1 MNVTDFSV
9 DRPVSIT
16 MLVGIVMVVGAIAL
30 ARLGID
36 MMPEIDFPT
45 LSVMVRYPGA
55 PSEEIETIVAKN
67 YEGVLAGVSGVEK
80 IRSVSQEDVCFLLL
94 DFEWGTDLDA
104 AAADIREAVA
114 MIAPYMPPDVEDPMV
129 IKFNLSAMPQAF
141 YTITGMDDTIG
152 LRELMTD
159 VVQPRIERL
168 EGVAQAPFFGGGEEE
183 VQVNLDRA
191 ALQNSGLSLDQVA
204 MSLGCQNLN
213 LPAGRQ
219 ITDRTE
225 VLLRTIGQF
234 STIDEIGQVVVG
246 ASQKSGAPI
255 LLNSVA
261 EVRRGLKDKRNF
273 VRSGGQE
280 SVMMMIAKEAGA
292 NPYRVMKAYQKKLT
306 ELEPILP
313 AGIEFHNLFDI
324 GRIIEKMAAAVVANG
339 VVGAVLAVLIMF
351 LFLRNIRP
359 TLTIAVV
366 IPLSLLATFIPIYA
380 IGESL
385 NMMTMGGLV
394 LGIGM
399 LVDNAVVVIEN
410 IFRHIEEGK
419 PRKEAAKIGAR
430 EVGMA
435 ITASTFTTMVV
446 FLPILFSQGMAGQLA
461 SGLAITV
468 AAALLSSLFVAIT
481 IVPMLSSVFFSSK
494 VQGAVLHDGKRFAR
508 FRGWY
513 ARRLTWCL
521 GHRWKTVAG
530 LGTIVVVSA
539 GMSYFVGA
547 EFMPSSNDPVLMGKI
562 SFPVGT
568 PLEETSA
575 ASKRVEEVIAQFS
588 DVVTVGASLGVDE
601 NDAGAGMSETNPA
614 GVHEAMIFARL
625 KDRNQRAIKENDTL
639 KAMVRENLPVIE
651 GMEFKFQD
659 MGGGMGGSVH
669 PIDIKL
675 SGDSFEELETWS
687 ERIATA
693 IAGVEGLVGV
703 DSSMREAKPEAHVV
717 IDRAKASSYGL
728 TVGQVANTVKT
739 ATLGTVATRFRSGG
753 EELDVRVRYAESARN
768 SQDALRQIQIP
779 LPMGGSVP
787 LAQLAHIEAG
797 TGPVQVVR
805 EDQARTVSI
814 YADVEGT
821 DLRTAM
827 TAVGKVIEP
836 IEAQLPQGYNI
847 DFGGQYEDMMSA
859 FGQLLAA
866 LVLAILMVYMV
877 MAAQFESFSHPF
889 AIMFTMPLAFVGVI
903 WIFLLTGTTLSV
915 PTFLGVIMLAGIVVN
930 NGIVLVDYVN
940 QLRRQGMGI
949 IEAAIAGSA
958 TRLRPVLITSL
969 TTAGAMV
976 PMAIS
981 TKEGGETMAP
991 LALTIIG
998 GLGAATVF
1006 TLIVV
1011 PVVYTL
1017 VDAASARIGRFWLR
1031 VLHGEGGLVASAPR

>member
-1 MNVTDFSV
+1 VNVTDFSV
-9 DRPVSIT
+9 NRPVSIT

-45 LSVMVRYPGA
+45 LSVMVRYDGA
-55 PSEEIETIVAKN
+55 PSEEIESIVAKN
-67 YEGVLAGVSGVEK
+67 YEGALAAVSGVEK
-80 IRSVSQEDVCFLLL
+80 VKSVSQEDVCFLLL

-114 MIAPYMPPDVEDPMV
+114 MIAPFMPPDVEDPMV

-141 YTITGMDDTIG
+141 YTVSGMENTIA
-152 LRELMTD
+152 LRELMID

-168 EGVAQAPFFGGGEEE
+168 EGVAQAPFMGGGEEE
-183 VQVNLDRA
+183 IQINLDRA
-191 ALQNSGLSLDQVA
+191 ALHESGVNLDQVA
-204 MSLGCQNLN
+204 MALAYQNLN

-219 ITDRTE
+219 IRDRKE
-225 VLLRTIGQF
+225 VLLRTVGQF
-234 STIDEIGQVVVG
+234 ESLDEIRGVAVG
-246 ASQKSGAPI
+246 ASQKTGNSI
-255 LLNSVA
+255 LLGSIA
-261 EVRRGLKDKRNF
+261 EVKRELKDKRSF
-273 VRSGGQE
+273 VRSNGQE

-292 NPYRVMKAYQKKLT
+292 NPYRVMKAYRGKLEEIT
-306 ELEPILP
+306 PMLP

-324 GRIIEKMAAAVVANG
+324 GRIIEKMAGTVVSNG
-339 VVGAVLAVLIMF
+339 VIGAILAVIIMF

-380 IGESL
+380 IGETL

-419 PRKEAAKIGAR
+419 DRKEAARIGAR

-494 VQGAVLHDGKRFAR
+494 VQGTVLHDGKRFAA
-508 FRGWY
+508 FRTWY

-521 GHRWKTVAG
+521 HHRWKTLAG
-530 LGTIVVVSA
+530 LASIVVFSG

-547 EFMPSSNDPVLMGKI
+547 EFMPSSNDPVLMGKV

-568 PLEETSA
+568 ALEETSA
-575 ASKRVEEVIAQFS
+575 ASTRIEEVFAQFS
-588 DVVTVGASLGVDE
+588 DIVTVGASLGVDE

-625 KDRNQRAIKENDTL
+625 KDRDQRQIKENDTL
-639 KAMVRENLPVIE
+639 KALIRENMPEIE

-675 SGDSFEELETWS
+675 SGDDFDELETWS
-687 ERIATA
+687 NRIATA
-693 IAGVEGLVGV
+693 ITEVEGLVGV
-703 DSSMREAKPEAHVV
+703 DTSMREAKPEAHII
-717 IDRAKASSYGL
+717 IDRAKAGSYGL

-739 ATLGTVATRFRSGG
+739 ATLGTVATRYRSEG
-753 EELDVRVRYAESARN
+753 EEFDVRVRYHNSFRN
-768 SQDALRQIQIP
+768 SQDALRQIQVP
-779 LPMGGSVP
+779 LPMGGAVP
-787 LAQLAHIEAG
+787 LAQLAHIEDG
-797 TGPVQVVR
+797 FGPVQIVR

-814 YADVEGT
+814 YADVEDT

-827 TAVGKVIEP
+827 VAVGDVLEP

-866 LVLAILMVYMV
+866 LVLAIMMVYMV

-940 QLRRQGMGI
+940 QLRRQGMDI
-949 IEAAIAGSA
+949 VSAAIEGSA

-1011 PVVYTL
+1011 PVVYTI
-1017 VDAASARIGRFWLR
+1017 VDAASARIGRFWMRL
-1031 VLHGEGGLVASAPR
+1031 LHREEGGMTVA

>member
-1 MNVTDFSV
+1 MNITDFSV

-16 MLVGIVMVVGAIAL
+16 MLVGIVMVVGFIAL

-45 LSVMVRYPGA
+45 LSVMVRYDGA

-67 YEGVLAGVSGVEK
+67 YEGALAGVSGVK
-80 IRSVSQEDVCFLLL
+80 KVKSVSQEDVCFLML

-114 MIAPYMPPDVEDPMV
+114 MISPYMPPDVEEPIV

-141 YTITGMDDTIG
+141 YTVSGMEDTIA

-183 VQVNLDRA
+183 IQVNLDRA
-191 ALQNSGLSLDQVA
+191 ALYDSGVGLDQVA
-204 MSLGCQNLN
+204 MALGYQNLN

-219 ITDRTE
+219 VRDRQE

-234 STIDEIGQVVVG
+234 EDLDEIRGVVVG
-246 ASQKSGAPI
+246 ASQKTGNPI
-255 LLNSVA
+255 LLGSVA
-261 EVRRGLKDKRNF
+261 EVKRGLKDKRNF
-273 VRSGGQE
+273 VRSDGQE

-292 NPYRVMKAYQKKLT
+292 NPYQVMQEYRGKLE
-306 ELEPILP
+306 ELGPMLP

-324 GRIIEKMAAAVVANG
+324 GRIIEKMAGAVVSNG
-339 VVGAVLAVLIMF
+339 VIGAFLAVVIMF

-380 IGESL
+380 IGETL

-419 PRKEAAKIGAR
+419 DRKEAARVGAR

-461 SGLAITV
+461 FGLAITV

-481 IVPMLSSVFFSSK
+481 IVPMLSSVFFSSGT
-494 VQGAVLHDGKRFAR
+494 QGAVLHDGKSFTRFKA
-508 FRGWY
+508 WY
-513 ARRLTWCL
+513 ARRLSWCL
-521 GHRWKTVAG
+521 RHRWKTLAALG
-530 LGTIVVVSA
+530 LLVVISGA
-539 GMSYFVGA
+539 SSWFVGT

-568 PLEETSA
+568 PLQETSA
-575 ASKRVEEVIAQFS
+575 ASKRVEELIGQFP
-588 DVVTVGASLGVDE
+588 DVLTVGASLGVDE
-601 NDAGAGMSETNPA
+601 NDPGAGMSETNPA
-614 GVHEAMIFARL
+614 GVHEAMVFARL
-625 KDRNQRAIKENDTL
+625 KDRDDRVIKENDTL
-639 KAMVRENLPVIE
+639 KALIREQLPEVE
-651 GMEFKFQD
+651 GMEFKFMD

-675 SGDSFEELETWS
+675 SGDDFDELKTWS
-687 ERIATA
+687 QRIADA
-693 IAGVEGLVGV
+693 ITEIEGLTGV
-703 DSSMREAKPEAHVV
+703 DTSISEAKPEAHIV
-717 IDRAKASSYGL
+717 IDRAKAGSYGL
-728 TVGQVANTVKT
+728 TVGQVANTIKT
-739 ATLGTVATRFRSGG
+739 ATLGSVATRFRSGG
-753 EELDVRVRYAESARN
+753 EELDVRVRYADSFRG
-768 SQDALRQIQIP
+768 SQDALRQILVP
-779 LPMGGSVP
+779 LPMGGAVP
-787 LAQLAHIEAG
+787 LAQLATIDDG
-797 TGPVQVVR
+797 FGPVQIVR

-821 DLRTAM
+821 DLGTAM
-827 TAVGKVIEP
+827 GAVGQALEP

-866 LVLAILMVYMV
+866 LVLAIMMVYMV

-889 AIMFTMPLAFVGVI
+889 SIMFTMPLAFVGVI
-903 WIFLLTGTTLSV
+903 WAFLLTGTTLSV

-930 NGIVLVDYVN
+930 NGIVLIDYVN
-940 QLRRQGMGI
+940 QLRRQGYDIM
-949 IEAAIAGSA
+949 EAALEGST

-998 GLGAATVF
+998 GLVAATVF
-1006 TLIVV
+1006 TLVVV

-1017 VDAASARIGRFWLR
+1017 VDAASARMARFWMRL
-1031 VLHGEGGLVASAPR
+1031 LHREESRMAEI

>member
-1 MNVTDFSV
+1 VNITDFSV
-9 DRPVSIT
+9 NRPVSIT

-45 LSVMVRYPGA
+45 LSVMVRYDGA

-67 YEGVLAGVSGVEK
+67 YEGALASVSGVEK
-80 IRSVSQEDVCFLLL
+80 VRSVSQEDVCFLML

-104 AAADIREAVA
+104 AAADIREALA
-114 MIAPYMPPDVEDPMV
+114 MIAPYMPPDVEDPVV

-141 YTITGMDDTIG
+141 YTVTGMEDTIA

-168 EGVAQAPFFGGGEEE
+168 EGVAQTPFFGGGEEE
-183 VQVNLDRA
+183 IQINLDRA
-191 ALQNSGLSLDQVA
+191 ALHESGVGLEQVA
-204 MSLGCQNLN
+204 GALAYQNLN

-219 ITDRTE
+219 IRDRKE

-234 STIDEIGQVVVG
+234 DSLDEIRGVVVG
-246 ASQKSGAPI
+246 ASQKTGTPI
-255 LLNSVA
+255 LLGSIA
-261 EVRRGLKDKRNF
+261 EVKRALKDTRST
-273 VRSGGQE
+273 VRSNGQP
-280 SVMMMIAKEAGA
+280 SVMMMISKEAGA
-292 NPYRVMKAYQKKLT
+292 NPYRVMKEYQGKLA
-306 ELEPILP
+306 ELVPMLP

-324 GRIIEKMAAAVVANG
+324 GRIIEKMAGAVVSNG
-339 VVGAVLAVLIMF
+339 VIGAFLAVVIMF

-380 IGESL
+380 IGETL

-419 PRKEAAKIGAR
+419 DRKEAAKIGAR

-461 SGLAITV
+461 FGLAITV

-521 GHRWKTVAG
+521 RHRWKTLSGLAG
-530 LGTIVVVSA
+530 IVVISG
-539 GMSYFVGA
+539 GMSWFVGA
-547 EFMPSSNDPVLMGKI
+547 EFMPSSNDPVLMGKL

-568 PLEETSA
+568 ALEETSA
-575 ASKRVEEVIAQFS
+575 ASARIEEVFAQFP
-588 DVVTVGASLGVDE
+588 DVLTVGASLGVDE

-625 KDRNQRAIKENDTL
+625 KDRDQRQIKENDTI
-639 KAMVRENLPVIE
+639 KALIRESLPEIE

-675 SGDSFEELETWS
+675 SGDDFDELRTWS
-687 ERIATA
+687 ERIASA
-693 IAGVEGLVGV
+693 ISEVEGLVGV
-703 DSSMREAKPEAHVV
+703 DTSMREAKPEAHII
-717 IDRAKASSYGL
+717 IDRAKAGTYGL
-728 TVGQVANTVKT
+728 TVGQVATTVKT
-739 ATLGTVATRFRSGG
+739 ATLGTVATRFRSEG
-753 EELDVRVRYAESARN
+753 EEFDVRVRYHDSFRN
-768 SQDALRQIQIP
+768 SQDALRQIQVP
-779 LPMGGSVP
+779 LPMGGAVP
-787 LAQLAHIEAG
+787 LAQLAHIEDG
-797 TGPVQVVR
+797 FGPVQIVR

-814 YADVEGT
+814 YADVEDT
-821 DLRTAM
+821 DLRAAM
-827 TAVGKVIEP
+827 GAVSEVLGP

-866 LVLAILMVYMV
+866 LVLAIMMVYMV

-889 AIMFTMPLAFVGVI
+889 SIMFTMPLAFVGVI

-940 QLRRQGMGI
+940 QLRRQGMDI
-949 IEAAIAGSA
+949 ISAAIEGSA

-976 PMAIS
+976 PMAVS

-998 GLGAATVF
+998 GLAAATVF

-1017 VDAASARIGRFWLR
+1017 VDTASTRLGRFWMRL
-1031 VLHGEGGLVASAPR
+1031 LHGEEVRTVQA

>member
-9 DRPVSIT
+9 NRPVAIT

-30 ARLGID
+30 TRLGID
-36 MMPEIDFPT
+36 MLPEIDYPT

-55 PSEEIETIVAKN
+55 PSEEIESIVAKN
-67 YEGVLAGVSGVEK
+67 YEGALAGISGVK
-80 IRSVSQEDVCFLLL
+80 KVKSVSQEDVCFLML

-114 MIAPYMPPDVEDPMV
+114 MIAPYMPPDVEDPLV
-129 IKFNLSAMPQAF
+129 IKFNLSAMPQAI
-141 YTITGMDDTIG
+141 YMVNGMDDTIA
-152 LRELMTD
+152 LRELMSD
-159 VVQPRIERL
+159 VVQPRLERI

-183 VQVNLDRA
+183 IQVNIDPS
-191 ALQNSGLSLDQVA
+191 ALMDSGVSIEQVA
-204 MSLGCQNLN
+204 MALGYQNLN

-219 ITDRTE
+219 VKDRKE
-225 VLLRTIGQF
+225 ILLRTLGQF
-234 STIDEIGQVVVG
+234 GSLDEIRHVVVG
-246 ASQKSGAPI
+246 ASSKTGTPI
-255 LLNSVA
+255 LLGTVA
-261 EVRRGLKDKRNF
+261 EVTRAVKDKRSF
-273 VRSGGQE
+273 VRANGGE
-280 SVMMMIAKEAGA
+280 AVMMMISKEAGA
-292 NPYRVMKAYQKKLT
+292 NPYRVMKAYQEKLD
-306 ELEPILP
+306 ELVPSLP
-313 AGIEFHNLFDI
+313 AGVDFFNLFDI
-324 GRIIEKMAAAVVANG
+324 GRIIEKMAGTVVSNG
-339 VVGAVLAVLIMF
+339 VIGAVLAVIIMF

-419 PRKEAAKIGAR
+419 DRKEAARVGAR

-461 SGLAITV
+461 SGLAVTV
-468 AAALLSSLFVAIT
+468 AAALLASLFVAIT

-494 VQGAVLHDGKRFAR
+494 VQGAVLHDGKRFSS
-508 FRGWY
+508 FREWY

-521 GHRWKTVAG
+521 AHRWKTLFA
-530 LGTIVVVSA
+530 LGVIVVFSG

-568 PLEETSA
+568 ALEETAA
-575 ASKRVEEVIAQFS
+575 ASQRIEEVIGQFP
-588 DVVTVGASLGVDE
+588 DVKTVGASLGVDE
-601 NDAGAGMSETNPA
+601 NDAGAGMSETNPS
-614 GVHEAMIFARL
+614 GVHEAIVFARL
-625 KDRNQRAIKENDTL
+625 KDRDDRDVKDNDAL
-639 KAMVRENLPVIE
+639 KAMIRDRLPEIE
-651 GMEFKFQD
+651 GMEFKFMD
-659 MGGGMGGSVH
+659 MGGGMGGSAH
-669 PIDIKL
+669 AIDIKL
-675 SGDSFEELETWS
+675 SGDEFEELELWS
-687 ERIATA
+687 ERIAEA
-693 IAGVEGLVGV
+693 IVGIEGLVGV
-703 DSSMREAKPEAHVV
+703 DTSMREAKPEAHII
-717 IDRAKASSYGL
+717 IDREKAGGYGL
-728 TVGQVANTVKT
+728 TVGQVANTIKT
-739 ATLGTVATRFRSGG
+739 ATLGTVATRYRSEGD
-753 EELDVRVRYAESARN
+753 ELDVRVRYQSSARS
-768 SQDALRQIQIP
+768 SQGALRQILVP
-779 LPMGGSVP
+779 LPMGGSIP
-787 LAQLAHIEAG
+787 LAQIATIEDG
-797 TGPVQVVR
+797 FGPVQIVR
-805 EDQARTVSI
+805 ADQSRTVSI
-814 YADVEGT
+814 FADIEGT
-821 DLRTAM
+821 DLRAAMGAVTTAL
-827 TAVGKVIEP
+827 EP
-836 IEAQLPQGYNI
+836 IEAQLPQGYNL
-847 DFGGQYEDMMSA
+847 DFGGQYEDMISA
-859 FGQLLAA
+859 FGPLLAA
-866 LVLAILMVYMV
+866 LLLAILMVYMV

-889 AIMFTMPLAFVGVI
+889 SIMFTMPLAFVGVI
-903 WIFLLTGTTLSV
+903 WAFLLTGTTLSV

-940 QLRRQGMGI
+940 QLRRGGMEI
-949 IEAAIAGSA
+949 IQACIVGSA
-958 TRLRPVLITSL
+958 TRLRPVMITSL

-1006 TLIVV
+1006 TLVVV

-1017 VDAASARIGRFWLR
+1017 VDAASARIARFWMRL
-1031 VLHGEGGLVASAPR
+1031 LHGEDGVMVSAK

>member
-1 MNVTDFSV
+1 MNLTDFSV

-55 PSEEIETIVAKN
+55 PSEEVESIVAKT
-67 YEGVLAGVSGVEK
+67 YEGALAGVSGVQK
-80 IRSVSQEDVCFLLL
+80 VKSVSQEDVCYLML

-114 MIAPYMPPDVEDPMV
+114 MIAPYMPPDVEDPLV
-129 IKFNLSAMPQAF
+129 LKFNLSAMPQAIF
-141 YTITGMDDTIG
+141 TVTGMDEPVA
-152 LRELMTD
+152 LRELIED
-159 VVQPRIERL
+159 VVQPRLERL
-168 EGVAQAPFFGGGEEE
+168 EGVAQAALFFGGAEEE
-183 VQVNLDRA
+183 IQVNLDRA
-191 ALQNSGLSLDQVA
+191 ALLDSGVGLDQVA
-204 MSLGCQNLN
+204 MALGYQNLN

-219 ITDRTE
+219 VQGRKE
-225 VLLRTIGQF
+225 VLLRTLGQF
-234 STIDEIGQVVVG
+234 NDLEEMRRVAVG
-246 ASQKSGAPI
+246 ASPSSGTPI
-255 LLNSVA
+255 LLGTVA
-261 EVRRGLKDKRNF
+261 EVKRTLRDARNL
-273 VRSGGQE
+273 VRANGEQAA
-280 SVMMMIAKEAGA
+280 MLMIAKEAGA
-292 NPYRVMKAYQKKLT
+292 NPFKVMKLYQGKLD
-306 ELEPILP
+306 ELAPLLP
-313 AGIEFHNLFDI
+313 ASVQFQNLFDI
-324 GRIIEKMAAAVVANG
+324 GRIIEKMAGAVVSNG
-339 VVGAVLAVLIMF
+339 VIGALLAVFIMY

-359 TLTIAVV
+359 TLTIAVA

-380 IGESL
+380 TGDTL

-419 PRKEAAKIGAR
+419 DRRTAAKLGSR

-446 FLPILFSQGMAGQLA
+446 FLPILFSNGMAGQLA

-468 AAALLSSLFVAIT
+468 AAALLSSLFVALT

-494 VQGAVLHDGKRFAR
+494 VQGSVLHDGRLFAR

-521 GHRWKTVAG
+521 AHRGFTLGGVGG
-530 LGTIVVVSA
+530 LVLLSA
-539 GMSYFVGA
+539 VMAYFVGA
-547 EFMPSSNDPVLMGKI
+547 EFMPSSNDPVLMAKL

-568 PLEETSA
+568 SLEETAA
-575 ASKRVEEVIAQFS
+575 ASKRVEEVIGQFP
-588 DVVTVGASLGVDE
+588 DVQTVGASIGVDE
-601 NDAGAGMSETNPA
+601 NDAGAGMSDTNPA

-625 KDRNQRAIKENDTL
+625 EDREDRQIKENDTL
-639 KAMVRENLPVIE
+639 KAMIRERMPNIE
-651 GMEFKFQD
+651 GMEFNFMD
-659 MGGGMGGSVH
+659 MNAGMGGSAH
-669 PIDIKL
+669 AIDIKL
-675 SGDSFEELETWS
+675 SGDEFEELRVWS
-687 ERIATA
+687 ERIAAA
-693 IAGVEGLVGV
+693 IVGIEGLQGV
-703 DSSMREAKPEAHVV
+703 DTSMREAKPEAHII
-717 IDRAKASSYGL
+717 IDREKAAGYGL
-728 TVGQVANTVKT
+728 TVGQVASTIKT
-739 ATLGTVATRFRSGG
+739 ATLGTVATRFRGKG
-753 EELDVRVRYAESARN
+753 EELDVRVRYAESFR
-768 SQDALRQIQIP
+768 SDPDDLRQILIS
-779 LPMGGSVP
+779 LPRGGTIP
-787 LAQLAHIEAG
+787 LAQIATVEDGL
-797 TGPVQVVR
+797 GPVQIVR
-805 EDQARTVSI
+805 ADQARTVSI
-814 YADVEGT
+814 YADIEGT
-821 DLRTAM
+821 DLRSAM
-827 TAVGKVIEP
+827 GAVSAALAP
-836 IEAQLPQGYNI
+836 IEQQLPQGYTI

-889 AIMFTMPLAFVGVI
+889 SIMFTMPLAFIGVV
-903 WIFLLTGTTLSV
+903 WAFFLTGTTLSV

-930 NGIVLVDYVN
+930 NGIVLVDYIN
-940 QLRRQGMGI
+940 QLRAQGVEIVQACIQG
-949 IEAAIAGSA
+949 AA

-969 TTAGAMV
+969 TTIGAMV

-1017 VDAASARIGRFWLR
+1017 VDSMARRGARLAMAL
-1031 VLHGEGGLVASAPR
+1031 LHGEREVGV

>member
-1 MNVTDFSV
+1 MNITDFSV

-16 MLVGIVMVVGAIAL
+16 MLVGIVMVVGFIAL

-45 LSVMVRYPGA
+45 LSVMVRYDGA

-67 YEGVLAGVSGVEK
+67 YEGALAGVSGVK
-80 IRSVSQEDVCFLLL
+80 KVKSVSQEDVCFLML

-129 IKFNLSAMPQAF
+129 IKFNLSAMPQAIF
-141 YTITGMDDTIG
+141 MVTGMDDTIA

-159 VVQPRIERL
+159 VVQPRLERI
-168 EGVAQAPFFGGGEEE
+168 EGVAQAPFFGGGVEEI
-183 VQVNLDRA
+183 QVNLDRA
-191 ALQNSGLSLDQVA
+191 ALQDSGVGLDQVA
-204 MSLGCQNLN
+204 MALGYQNLN

-219 ITDRTE
+219 VKDRKE
-225 VLLRTIGQF
+225 ILLRTIGQF
-234 STIDEIGQVVVG
+234 DDIDEMRRLVVG
-246 ASQKSGAPI
+246 ASPTSGAPI
-255 LLNSVA
+255 LLGSVA
-261 EVRRGLKDKRNF
+261 QIERAVKDKRNF
-273 VRSGGQE
+273 VRANGSE
-280 SVMMMIAKEAGA
+280 AVMMMISKEAGA
-292 NPYRVMKAYQKKLT
+292 NPFRVMKAYQAKLD
-306 ELEPILP
+306 ELIPALP
-313 AGIEFHNLFDI
+313 AGVGFFNLFDI
-324 GRIIEKMAAAVVANG
+324 GRVIEKMAGAVVSNG
-339 VVGAVLAVLIMF
+339 VVGAVLAVIIMF

-380 IGESL
+380 IGETL

-419 PRKEAAKIGAR
+419 DRKEAARVGAR

-461 SGLAITV
+461 FGLAITV

-481 IVPMLSSVFFSSK
+481 IVPMLSSVFFSSGT
-494 VQGAVLHDGKRFAR
+494 QGAVLHDGKSFTRFKA
-508 FRGWY
+508 WY
-513 ARRLTWCL
+513 ARRLSWCL
-521 GHRWKTVAG
+521 RHRWKTLAALG
-530 LGTIVVVSA
+530 LLVVISGA
-539 GMSYFVGA
+539 SSWFVGT

-568 PLEETSA
+568 PLQETSA
-575 ASKRVEEVIAQFS
+575 ASKRVEELIGQFP
-588 DVVTVGASLGVDE
+588 DVLTVGASLGVDE
-601 NDAGAGMSETNPA
+601 NDPGAGMSETNPA
-614 GVHEAMIFARL
+614 GVHEAMVFARL
-625 KDRNQRAIKENDTL
+625 KDRDDRVIKENDTL
-639 KAMVRENLPVIE
+639 KALIREQLPEVE
-651 GMEFKFQD
+651 GMEFKFMD

-675 SGDSFEELETWS
+675 SGDDFDELKTWS
-687 ERIATA
+687 QRIADA
-693 IAGVEGLVGV
+693 ITEIEGLTGV
-703 DSSMREAKPEAHVV
+703 DTSISEAKPEAHIV
-717 IDRAKASSYGL
+717 IDRAKAGSYGL
-728 TVGQVANTVKT
+728 TVGQVANTIKT
-739 ATLGTVATRFRSGG
+739 ATLGSVATRFRSGG
-753 EELDVRVRYAESARN
+753 EELDVRVRYADSFRG
-768 SQDALRQIQIP
+768 SQDALRQILVP
-779 LPMGGSVP
+779 LPMGGAVP
-787 LAQLAHIEAG
+787 LAQLATIDDG
-797 TGPVQVVR
+797 FGPVQIVR

-821 DLRTAM
+821 DLGTAM
-827 TAVGKVIEP
+827 GAVGQALEP

-866 LVLAILMVYMV
+866 LVLAIMMVYMV

-889 AIMFTMPLAFVGVI
+889 SIMFTMPLAFVGVI
-903 WIFLLTGTTLSV
+903 WAFLLTGTTLSV

-930 NGIVLVDYVN
+930 NGIVLIDYVN
-940 QLRRQGMGI
+940 QLRRQGYDIM
-949 IEAAIAGSA
+949 EAALEGST

-998 GLGAATVF
+998 GLVAATVF
-1006 TLIVV
+1006 TLVVV

-1017 VDAASARIGRFWLR
+1017 VDAASARMARFWMRL
-1031 VLHGEGGLVASAPR
+1031 LHREESRMAEI

>member
-1 MNVTDFSV
+1 VNITDFSV
-9 DRPVSIT
+9 NRPVSIT

-45 LSVMVRYPGA
+45 LSVMVRYDGA

-67 YEGVLAGVSGVEK
+67 YEGALASVSGVEK
-80 IRSVSQEDVCFLLL
+80 VRSVSQEDVCFLLL

-104 AAADIREAVA
+104 AAADIREALA
-114 MIAPYMPPDVEDPMV
+114 MIAPYMPPDVEDPVV

-141 YTITGMDDTIG
+141 YTVTGMEDTIA

-168 EGVAQAPFFGGGEEE
+168 EGVAQTPFFGGGEEE
-183 VQVNLDRA
+183 IQVNLDRA
-191 ALQNSGLSLDQVA
+191 ALHESGVSLDQVA
-204 MSLGCQNLN
+204 GALAYQNLN

-219 ITDRTE
+219 IRDRKE

-234 STIDEIGQVVVG
+234 DSLEEIRSVVVG
-246 ASQKSGAPI
+246 ASQKTGTPI
-255 LLNSVA
+255 LLGSIA
-261 EVRRGLKDKRNF
+261 EVKRELKDSRSA
-273 VRSGGQE
+273 VRSNGQP
-280 SVMMMIAKEAGA
+280 SVMMMISKEAGA
-292 NPYRVMKAYQKKLT
+292 NPYRVMKEYQGKLD
-306 ELEPILP
+306 ELVPLLP

-324 GRIIEKMAAAVVANG
+324 GRIIEKMAGAVVSNG
-339 VVGAVLAVLIMF
+339 VIGAFLAVIIMF

-380 IGESL
+380 IGETL

-419 PRKEAAKIGAR
+419 DRKEAARVGAR

-461 SGLAITV
+461 FGLAITV

-494 VQGAVLHDGKRFAR
+494 VQGAVLHDGKRFAA
-508 FRGWY
+508 FRRWY

-521 GHRWKTVAG
+521 GNRWKTIGG
-530 LGTIVVVSA
+530 LASIVVVSG

-547 EFMPSSNDPVLMGKI
+547 EFMPSNNDPVLMGKL

-568 PLEETSA
+568 ALEETSA
-575 ASKRVEEVIAQFS
+575 ASTRIEEVFAQFP
-588 DVVTVGASLGVDE
+588 DVLTVGASLGVDE

-625 KDRNQRAIKENDTL
+625 KDRDERQIKENDTI
-639 KAMVRENLPVIE
+639 KAMIREGLPEIE

-675 SGDSFEELETWS
+675 SGDDFDELRTWS
-687 ERIATA
+687 ERIAAA
-693 IAGVEGLVGV
+693 ISEVEGLVGV
-703 DSSMREAKPEAHVV
+703 DTSMREAKPEAHII
-717 IDRAKASSYGL
+717 IDRAKAGTYGL
-728 TVGQVANTVKT
+728 TVGQVATTVKT
-739 ATLGTVATRFRSGG
+739 ATLGTVATRFRSEG
-753 EELDVRVRYAESARN
+753 EEFDVRLRYHDSFRD
-768 SQDALRQIQIP
+768 SQDALRQIQVP
-779 LPMGGSVP
+779 LPMGGAVP
-787 LAQLAHIEAG
+787 LAQLAHIEDG
-797 TGPVQVVR
+797 FGPVQIVR

-814 YADVEGT
+814 YADVEDT
-821 DLRTAM
+821 DLRAAM
-827 TAVGKVIEP
+827 GAVSDVLGP

-847 DFGGQYEDMMSA
+847 DFGGQFEDMMSA

-866 LVLAILMVYMV
+866 LVLAIMMVYMV

-889 AIMFTMPLAFVGVI
+889 SIMFTMPLAFVGVI
-903 WIFLLTGTTLSV
+903 WIFLITGTTLSV

-940 QLRRQGMGI
+940 QLRRQGLGI
-949 IEAAIAGSA
+949 IEAAIEGSA

-998 GLGAATVF
+998 GLAAATVF

-1017 VDAASARIGRFWLR
+1017 VDAGSARIARFWLR
-1031 VLHGEGGLVASAPR
+1031 LLHRDESAVAGA

>member
-9 DRPVSIT
+9 NRPVSIT
-16 MLVGIVMVVGAIAL
+16 MLVGIVMVVGFIAL

-36 MMPEIDFPT
+36 MLPEIDYPT

-67 YEGVLAGVSGVEK
+67 YEGALAGVSGVK
-80 IRSVSQEDVCFLLL
+80 KVKSVSQEDVCFLLL

-104 AAADIREAVA
+104 AAADIRESVA
-114 MIAPYMPPDVEDPMV
+114 MIEPYMPPDVEAPIV

-141 YTITGMDDTIG
+141 YTVSGMEDTIA

-183 VQVNLDRA
+183 IQVNLDRA
-191 ALQNSGLSLDQVA
+191 ALYDSGVGLDQVA
-204 MSLGCQNLN
+204 MALGYQNLN

-219 ITDRTE
+219 VRDRQE

-234 STIDEIGQVVVG
+234 EDLDEIRGVVVG
-246 ASQKSGAPI
+246 ASQKTGNPI
-255 LLNSVA
+255 LLGSVA
-261 EVRRGLKDKRNF
+261 EVKRGLKDKRNF
-273 VRSGGQE
+273 VRSDGQE

-292 NPYRVMKAYQKKLT
+292 NPYQVMQEYRGKLE
-306 ELEPILP
+306 ELGPMLP

-324 GRIIEKMAAAVVANG
+324 GRIIEKMAAAVVSNG
-339 VVGAVLAVLIMF
+339 VIGALLAVLIMF
-351 LFLRNIRP
+351 LFLRNVRP

-380 IGESL
+380 IGETL

-419 PRKEAAKIGAR
+419 DRKDAARIGAR

-461 SGLAITV
+461 SGLAVTV

-481 IVPMLSSVFFSSK
+481 IVPMLSSVFFSTRT
-494 VQGAVLHDGKRFAR
+494 QGAVLHDGARFAR
-508 FRGWY
+508 FKSWY
-513 ARRLTWCL
+513 ARRLSWCL
-521 GHRWKTVAG
+521 GNRWKTLGG
-530 LGTIVVVSA
+530 LAAIVVLSGVSTIW
-539 GMSYFVGA
+539 VGA
-547 EFMPSSNDPVLMGKI
+547 EFMPSNNDPVLMGKI

-568 PLEETSA
+568 PLEETAA
-575 ASKRVEEVIAQFS
+575 ASKRVEEVIGQFP
-588 DVVTVGASLGVDE
+588 DVLTVGASLGVDE
-601 NDAGAGMSETNPA
+601 NDAGAGMSETNPS
-614 GVHEAMIFARL
+614 GVHEAMVFARL
-625 KDRNQRAIKENDTL
+625 KDRDERQVKENDTL
-639 KAMVRENLPVIE
+639 KALIRDKLPVVE
-651 GMEFKFQD
+651 SMEFKFMD
-659 MGGGMGGSVH
+659 MGGGMGGSAH
-669 PIDIKL
+669 PVDIKL
-675 SGDSFEELETWS
+675 SGDDFDELKLWS
-687 ERIATA
+687 DRIAEA
-693 IAGVEGLVGV
+693 IASIEGLEGV
-703 DSSMREAKPEAHVV
+703 DTSLREAKPEAHII
-717 IDRAKASSYGL
+717 IDRAKAGAYGL
-728 TVGQVANTVKT
+728 TVGQVASTIKT
-739 ATLGTVATRFRSGG
+739 ATLGTVATRYRSGG
-753 EELDVRVRYAESARN
+753 EELDVRVRYASGFRD
-768 SQDALRQIQIP
+768 SQDALRQILVP
-779 LPMGGSVP
+779 LPMGGAVP
-787 LAQLAHIEAG
+787 LAQLASMVEG
-797 TGPVQVVR
+797 QGPVQIVR
-805 EDQARTVSI
+805 QDQARTVSI

-827 TAVGKVIEP
+827 GAVSAALEP

-847 DFGGQYEDMMSA
+847 DFGGQFEDMMSA
-859 FGQLLAA
+859 FAQLLAA

-889 AIMFTMPLAFVGVI
+889 SIMFTMPLAFVGVI
-903 WIFLLTGTTLSV
+903 FAFLVTGTTLSV

-940 QLRRQGMGI
+940 QLRRQGYGI
-949 IEAAIAGSA
+949 IEAAIEGSA

-969 TTAGAMV
+969 TTIGAMV

-998 GLGAATVF
+998 GLAAATVF

-1017 VDAASARIGRFWLR
+1017 VDAASQRSARFWMRL
-1031 VLHGEGGLVASAPR
+1031 LHGEGEDLSATG

>member
-1 MNVTDFSV
+1 VNVTDFSV

-45 LSVMVRYPGA
+45 LSVMVRYDGA
-55 PSEEIETIVAKN
+55 PSEEIESIVAKN
-67 YEGVLAGVSGVEK
+67 YEGALAAVSGVEK
-80 IRSVSQEDVCFLLL
+80 VKSVSQEDVCFLLL

-114 MIAPYMPPDVEDPMV
+114 MIAPYMPPDVEDPLV

-141 YTITGMDDTIG
+141 YTISGMENTIA

-168 EGVAQAPFFGGGEEE
+168 EGVAQAPFLGGGEEE
-183 VQVNLDRA
+183 IQVNLDRA
-191 ALQNSGLSLDQVA
+191 ALHESGVSLDQVA
-204 MSLGCQNLN
+204 MALAYQNLN

-219 ITDRTE
+219 IRDRKE
-225 VLLRTIGQF
+225 VLLRTVGQF
-234 STIDEIGQVVVG
+234 ENLDEIRGVVVG
-246 ASQKSGAPI
+246 ASQKSG
-255 LLNSVA
+255 NSIQLGSIA
-261 EVRRGLKDKRNF
+261 EVKRELKDKRSF
-273 VRSGGQE
+273 VRSNGQE

-292 NPYRVMKAYQKKLT
+292 NPYRVMKAYQGKLE
-306 ELEPILP
+306 ELGPMLP

-324 GRIIEKMAAAVVANG
+324 GRIIEKMAGAVVTNG
-339 VVGAVLAVLIMF
+339 VVGAFLAVIIMF

-380 IGESL
+380 IGETL

-410 IFRHIEEGK
+410 IFRHIEEGED
-419 PRKEAAKIGAR
+419 RKTAAKLGAR

-461 SGLAITV
+461 FGLAITV
-468 AAALLSSLFVAIT
+468 AAALLASLFVAIT

-494 VQGAVLHDGKRFAR
+494 VQGTVLHDGKRFAR

-521 GHRWKTVAG
+521 NHRWKTIAG
-530 LGTIVVVSA
+530 LAAIVVFSG
-539 GMSYFVGA
+539 GMSTFVGA
-547 EFMPSSNDPVLMGKI
+547 EFMPSSNDPVLMGKV

-568 PLEETSA
+568 ALDETSA
-575 ASKRVEEVIAQFS
+575 ASTRIEEVFAQFP

-625 KDRNQRAIKENDTL
+625 KDRDERQIKENDTL
-639 KAMVRENLPVIE
+639 KAMIRENMPDIE
-651 GMEFKFQD
+651 GMQFKFQD

-669 PIDIKL
+669 PIDIQL
-675 SGDSFEELETWS
+675 SGDDFDELETWS
-687 ERIATA
+687 DRIATA
-693 IAGVEGLVGV
+693 ITDVEGLVGV
-703 DSSMREAKPEAHVV
+703 DTSMREAKPEAHII
-717 IDRAKASSYGL
+717 IDRAKAGSYGL

-739 ATLGTVATRFRSGG
+739 ATLGTVATRFRSEG
-753 EELDVRVRYAESARN
+753 EEFDVRVRYHDSFRN
-768 SQDALRQIQIP
+768 SQDALRQIQVP
-779 LPMGGSVP
+779 LPMGGAVP
-787 LAQLAHIEAG
+787 LAQLAHIEDG
-797 TGPVQVVR
+797 FGPVQIVR
-805 EDQARTVSI
+805 EDQARTVNI
-814 YADVEGT
+814 YADVEDT

-827 TAVGKVIEP
+827 GAVAEVLGP

-847 DFGGQYEDMMSA
+847 EFGGQYEDMMSA

-866 LVLAILMVYMV
+866 LVLAVMMVYMV

-903 WIFLLTGTTLSV
+903 WMFLLTGTTLSV

-940 QLRRQGMGI
+940 QLRRKGMDI
-949 IEAAIAGSA
+949 ISAAIEGSA

-976 PMAIS
+976 PMAVS

-1017 VDAASARIGRFWLR
+1017 VDAGSARMARFWMRL
-1031 VLHGEGGLVASAPR
+1031 LHREESTMAKV

>member
-1 MNVTDFSV
+1 MNITDFSV
-9 DRPVSIT
+9 NRPVSIT

-45 LSVMVRYPGA
+45 LSVMVRYDGA

-67 YEGVLAGVSGVEK
+67 YEGALASVSGVK
-80 IRSVSQEDVCFLLL
+80 KVRSVSQEDVCFLLL

-104 AAADIREAVA
+104 AAADIREALA
-114 MIAPYMPPDVEDPMV
+114 MIAPYMPPDVEDPVV

-141 YTITGMDDTIG
+141 YTVTGMEDTIA

-168 EGVAQAPFFGGGEEE
+168 EGVAQTPFFGGGEEE
-183 VQVNLDRA
+183 IQVNLDRA
-191 ALQNSGLSLDQVA
+191 ALHESGVSLDQVA
-204 MSLGCQNLN
+204 GALAYQNLN

-219 ITDRTE
+219 IRDRKE

-234 STIDEIGQVVVG
+234 ETLDEIRSVVVG
-246 ASQKSGAPI
+246 ASQKTGTPI
-255 LLNSVA
+255 MLGSIA
-261 EVRRGLKDKRNF
+261 EVKRELKDTRSA
-273 VRSGGQE
+273 VRSNGQP
-280 SVMMMIAKEAGA
+280 SVMMMISKEAGA
-292 NPYRVMKAYQKKLT
+292 NPYRVMKEYQGKLD
-306 ELEPILP
+306 ELVPLLP
-313 AGIEFHNLFDI
+313 GGIEFHNLFDI
-324 GRIIEKMAAAVVANG
+324 GRIIEKMAGTVVSNG
-339 VVGAVLAVLIMF
+339 LIGAFLAVIIMF

-380 IGESL
+380 IGETL

-419 PRKEAAKIGAR
+419 DRKEAARLGAR

-461 SGLAITV
+461 FGLAITV

-494 VQGAVLHDGKRFAR
+494 VQGTVLHDGKRFAA
-508 FRGWY
+508 FRTWY

-521 GHRWKTVAG
+521 RHRWKTLAG
-530 LGTIVVVSA
+530 LATIVVVSG

-547 EFMPSSNDPVLMGKI
+547 EFMPSSNDPVLMGKL

-568 PLEETSA
+568 SLDETSA
-575 ASKRVEEVIAQFS
+575 ASTRIEEVFAQFP

-625 KDRNQRAIKENDTL
+625 KDRDDRQIKENDTI
-639 KAMVRENLPVIE
+639 KALIRESLPEIE
-651 GMEFKFQD
+651 GMDFKFQD
-659 MGGGMGGSVH
+659 MGGGMGGSMH

-675 SGDSFEELETWS
+675 SGDDFEELRTWS
-687 ERIATA
+687 ERIAAA
-693 IAGVEGLVGV
+693 IGEIDGLVGV
-703 DSSMREAKPEAHVV
+703 DTSMREAKPEAHII
-717 IDRAKASSYGL
+717 IDRAKAGTYGL
-728 TVGQVANTVKT
+728 TVGQVASTVKT
-739 ATLGTVATRFRSGG
+739 ATLGTVATRFRTEG
-753 EELDVRVRYAESARN
+753 EEFDVRLRYHDSFRN
-768 SQDALRQIQIP
+768 SQDALRQIQVP
-779 LPMGGSVP
+779 LPMGGAVP
-787 LAQLAHIEAG
+787 LAQLAHIEDG
-797 TGPVQVVR
+797 FGPVQIVR

-814 YADVEGT
+814 YADVEDV

-827 TAVGKVIEP
+827 GSVSEILGP

-866 LVLAILMVYMV
+866 LVLAIMMVYMV

-889 AIMFTMPLAFVGVI
+889 SIMFTMPLAFVGVI

-940 QLRRQGMGI
+940 QLRRQGMDI
-949 IEAAIAGSA
+949 ISAAIEGSA

-1006 TLIVV
+1006 TLVVV
-1011 PVVYTL
+1011 PVVYTI
-1017 VDAASARIGRFWLR
+1017 VDAASARMARFWMRL
-1031 VLHGEGGLVASAPR
+1031 LHREESTVAGV

>member
-9 DRPVSIT
+9 NRPVAIT

-36 MMPEIDFPT
+36 MLPEIDYPT
-45 LSVMVRYPGA
+45 LSVMVRYDGA
-55 PSEEIETIVAKN
+55 PSEEIESIVAKN
-67 YEGVLAGVSGVEK
+67 YEGALAGVSGVK
-80 IRSVSQEDVCFLLL
+80 KVKSVSQEDVCFLML

-129 IKFNLSAMPQAF
+129 IKFNLSAMPQAIF
-141 YTITGMDDTIG
+141 MVTGMDDTIA

-159 VVQPRIERL
+159 VVQPRLERI
-168 EGVAQAPFFGGGEEE
+168 EGVAQAPFFGGGVEEI
-183 VQVNLDRA
+183 QVNLDRA
-191 ALQNSGLSLDQVA
+191 ALQDSGVGLDQVA
-204 MSLGCQNLN
+204 MALGYQNLN

-219 ITDRTE
+219 VKDRKE
-225 VLLRTIGQF
+225 ILLRTIGQF
-234 STIDEIGQVVVG
+234 DDIDEMRRLVVG
-246 ASQKSGAPI
+246 ASPTSGAPI
-255 LLNSVA
+255 LLGSVA
-261 EVRRGLKDKRNF
+261 QIERAVKDKRNF
-273 VRSGGQE
+273 VRANGSE
-280 SVMMMIAKEAGA
+280 AVMMMISKEAGA
-292 NPYRVMKAYQKKLT
+292 NPFRVMKAYQAKLD
-306 ELEPILP
+306 ELIPALP
-313 AGIEFHNLFDI
+313 AGVGFFNLFDI
-324 GRIIEKMAAAVVANG
+324 GRVIEKMAGAVVSNG
-339 VVGAVLAVLIMF
+339 VVGAVLAVIIMF

-380 IGESL
+380 IGETL

-419 PRKEAAKIGAR
+419 DRKEAARIGAR

-461 SGLAITV
+461 SGLAVTV

-494 VQGAVLHDGKRFAR
+494 VQGSVLRDGRGFTAFK
-508 FRGWY
+508 GWY
-513 ARRLTWCL
+513 ARRLGWCL
-521 GHRWKTVAG
+521 KHRWKTLGG
-530 LGTIVVVSA
+530 LGVIVVVSM
-539 GMSYFVGA
+539 GMSWFVGA
-547 EFMPSSNDPVLMGKI
+547 EFMPSNNDPVLMGKI

-568 PLEETSA
+568 ALEETGS
-575 ASKRVEEVIAQFS
+575 ASKRVEEVIGQFP
-588 DVVTVGASLGVDE
+588 DVKTVGASLGVDE

-614 GVHEAMIFARL
+614 GVHEAIVFARL
-625 KDRNQRAIKENDTL
+625 KDREERQIKENDVL
-639 KAMVRENLPVIE
+639 KSMIREKLPEIE
-651 GMEFKFQD
+651 GMEFKFMD
-659 MGGGMGGSVH
+659 MGGGMGGSAH
-669 PIDIKL
+669 AIDIKL
-675 SGDSFEELETWS
+675 SGDDFEELRTWS
-687 ERIATA
+687 ERIAAA
-693 IAGVEGLVGV
+693 ISDIEGLTGV
-703 DSSMREAKPEAHVV
+703 DTSMREAKPEAHIV
-717 IDRAKASSYGL
+717 IDREKAGGYGL
-728 TVGQVANTVKT
+728 TVGQVANTIKT
-739 ATLGTVATRFRSGG
+739 ATLGTVATRFRSEG
-753 EELDVRVRYAESARN
+753 EELDVRVRYLDRFRD
-768 SQDALRQIQIP
+768 SQDALRQILVP
-779 LPMGGSVP
+779 LPRGGSIP
-787 LAQLAHIEAG
+787 LAQIATIEDG
-797 TGPVQVVR
+797 YGPVQIVR
-805 EDQARTVSI
+805 ADQARTVSV

-827 TAVGKVIEP
+827 SAVSKAIEP

-866 LVLAILMVYMV
+866 LVLAIMMVYMV

-889 AIMFTMPLAFVGVI
+889 SIMFTMPLAFVGVI
-903 WIFLLTGTTLSV
+903 WAFLLTGTTLSV

-940 QLRRQGMGI
+940 QLRRQGMDI
-949 IEAAIAGSA
+949 ISAALEGSA

-969 TTAGAMV
+969 TTMGAMV

-1006 TLIVV
+1006 TLVVV

-1017 VDAASARIGRFWLR
+1017 VDAASARIARFWLR
-1031 VLHGEGGLVASAPR
+1031 LLHGEEGVAA

>member
-45 LSVMVRYPGA
+45 LSVMVRYDGA

-67 YEGVLAGVSGVEK
+67 YEGVLAGVSGVKK

-114 MIAPYMPPDVEDPMV
+114 MIAPYMPPDVEEPMV

-141 YTITGMDDTIG
+141 YTVTGMEDTIA

-168 EGVAQAPFFGGGEEE
+168 DGVAQAPFFGGGQEEI
-183 VQVNLDRA
+183 QINLDRA
-191 ALQNSGLSLDQVA
+191 ALQDSGVNIDQVTMA
-204 MSLGCQNLN
+204 LAYQNLN

-219 ITDRTE
+219 IRDRQE
-225 VLLRTIGQF
+225 LLLRTVGQF
-234 STIDEIGQVVVG
+234 DSLDDIRQVAVG
-246 ASQKSGAPI
+246 ASQTTGTPI
-255 LLNSVA
+255 LLGTVA
-261 EVRRGLKDKRNF
+261 EVKRGLKDKRNF
-273 VRSGGQE
+273 VRSDGNE

-292 NPYRVMKAYQKKLT
+292 NPYRVMKQYQGKL
-306 ELEPILP
+306 EEMGALLP

-324 GRIIEKMAAAVVANG
+324 GRIIEKMAGAVVSNG
-339 VVGAVLAVLIMF
+339 LIGAILAVLIMF
-351 LFLRNIRP
+351 LFLRNVRP

-380 IGESL
+380 IGETL

-419 PRKEAAKIGAR
+419 DRKTAAKIGAR

-461 SGLAITV
+461 FGLAITV

-481 IVPMLSSVFFSSK
+481 IVPMLASVFFSSR
-494 VQGAVLHDGKRFAR
+494 VQGAVLHDGARFAR
-508 FRGWY
+508 FRAWY

-521 GHRWKTVAG
+521 GNRWKTLAA
-530 LGTIVVVSA
+530 LATIVVVTS
-539 GMSYFVGA
+539 GMGYFVGA

-568 PLEETSA
+568 PLSETSA
-575 ASKRVEEVIAQFS
+575 ASKRVEETIGQFP
-588 DVVTVGASLGVDE
+588 DVLTVGASLGVDE

-614 GVHEAMIFARL
+614 GVHEAVVFARL
-625 KDRNQRAIKENDTL
+625 KDRDQRQIKENDIL
-639 KAMVRENLPVIE
+639 KAMIREHMPDIE
-651 GMEFKFQD
+651 GMEFMFMD

-675 SGDSFEELETWS
+675 SGDSFDQLETWS

-693 IAGVEGLVGV
+693 ITDLEGLEGV
-703 DSSMREAKPEAHVV
+703 DTTISEAKPEAHIV
-717 IDRAKASSYGL
+717 IDRAKAATYGL
-728 TVGQVANTVKT
+728 TVGQVANTIKT
-739 ATLGTVATRFRSGG
+739 ATLGTIATRYRSQG
-753 EELDVRVRYAESARN
+753 EELDVRLRYAEGFRD
-768 SQDALRQIQIP
+768 SQDALRQIQVP
-779 LPMGGSVP
+779 LPMGGAVP
-787 LAQLAHIEAG
+787 LAQLAHIEDG
-797 TGPVQVVR
+797 FGPVQIVR
-805 EDQARTVSI
+805 QDQARTVSI

-821 DLRTAM
+821 DLRSAM
-827 TAVGKVIEP
+827 GTVSEVLEP

-859 FGQLLAA
+859 FVQLLAA
-866 LVLAILMVYMV
+866 LVLAIMMVYMV

-889 AIMFTMPLAFVGVI
+889 SIMFTMPLAFVGVI

-940 QLRRQGMGI
+940 QLRRQGMDVI
-949 IEAAIAGSA
+949 AAAIEGSA

-998 GLGAATVF
+998 GLAAATVF

-1017 VDAASARIGRFWLR
+1017 VDAGSARVARFWLR
-1031 VLHGEGGLVASAPR
+1031 LLHKEEAGLSRI

>member
-1 MNVTDFSV
+1 VNVTDFSV
-9 DRPVSIT
+9 NRPVAIT

-36 MMPEIDFPT
+36 MLPEIDYPT
-45 LSVMVRYPGA
+45 LSVMVRYDGA
-55 PSEEIETIVAKN
+55 PSEEIESIVAKN
-67 YEGVLAGVSGVEK
+67 YEGALAGVSGVK
-80 IRSVSQEDVCFLLL
+80 KVKSVSQEDVCFLML

-129 IKFNLSAMPQAF
+129 IKFNLSAMPQAIF
-141 YTITGMDDTIG
+141 MVTGMDDTIA

-159 VVQPRIERL
+159 VVQPRLERI
-168 EGVAQAPFFGGGEEE
+168 EGVAQAPFFGGGVEEI
-183 VQVNLDRA
+183 QVNLDRA
-191 ALQNSGLSLDQVA
+191 ALQDSGVGLDQVA
-204 MSLGCQNLN
+204 MALGYQNLN

-219 ITDRTE
+219 VKDRKE
-225 VLLRTIGQF
+225 ILLRTIGQF
-234 STIDEIGQVVVG
+234 DDIDEMRRLVVG
-246 ASQKSGAPI
+246 ASPTSGAPI
-255 LLNSVA
+255 LLGSVA
-261 EVRRGLKDKRNF
+261 QIERAVKDKRNF
-273 VRSGGQE
+273 VRANGSE
-280 SVMMMIAKEAGA
+280 AVMMMISKEAGA
-292 NPYRVMKAYQKKLT
+292 NPFRVMKAYQAKLD
-306 ELEPILP
+306 ELIPALP
-313 AGIEFHNLFDI
+313 AGVGFFNLFDI
-324 GRIIEKMAAAVVANG
+324 GRVIEKMAGAVVSNG
-339 VVGAVLAVLIMF
+339 VVGAVLAVIIMF

-380 IGESL
+380 IGETL

-419 PRKEAAKIGAR
+419 DRKEAARIGAR

-461 SGLAITV
+461 SGLAVTV

-494 VQGAVLHDGKRFAR
+494 VQGSVLRDGRGFTAFK
-508 FRGWY
+508 GWY
-513 ARRLTWCL
+513 ARRLGWCL
-521 GHRWKTVAG
+521 KHRWKTLGG
-530 LGTIVVVSA
+530 LGVIVVVSM
-539 GMSYFVGA
+539 GMSWFVGA
-547 EFMPSSNDPVLMGKI
+547 EFMPSNNDPVLMGKI

-568 PLEETSA
+568 ALEETGS
-575 ASKRVEEVIAQFS
+575 ASKRVEEVIGQFP
-588 DVVTVGASLGVDE
+588 DVKTVGASLGVDE

-614 GVHEAMIFARL
+614 GVHEAIVFARL
-625 KDRNQRAIKENDTL
+625 KDREERQIKENDVL
-639 KAMVRENLPVIE
+639 KSMIREKLPEIE
-651 GMEFKFQD
+651 GMEFKFMD
-659 MGGGMGGSVH
+659 MGGGMGGSAH
-669 PIDIKL
+669 AIDIKL
-675 SGDSFEELETWS
+675 SGDDFEELRTWS
-687 ERIATA
+687 ERIAAA
-693 IAGVEGLVGV
+693 ISDIEGLTGV
-703 DSSMREAKPEAHVV
+703 DTSMREAKPEAHIV
-717 IDRAKASSYGL
+717 IDREKAGGYGL
-728 TVGQVANTVKT
+728 TVGQVANTIKT
-739 ATLGTVATRFRSGG
+739 ATLGTVATRFRSEG
-753 EELDVRVRYAESARN
+753 EELDVRVRYLDRFRD
-768 SQDALRQIQIP
+768 SQDALRQILVP
-779 LPMGGSVP
+779 LPRGGSIP
-787 LAQLAHIEAG
+787 LAQIATIEDG
-797 TGPVQVVR
+797 YGPVQIVR
-805 EDQARTVSI
+805 ADQARTVSV

-827 TAVGKVIEP
+827 SAVSKAIEP

-866 LVLAILMVYMV
+866 LVLAIMMVYMV

-889 AIMFTMPLAFVGVI
+889 SIMFTMPLAFVGVI
-903 WIFLLTGTTLSV
+903 WAFLLTGTTLSV

-940 QLRRQGMGI
+940 QLRRQGMDI
-949 IEAAIAGSA
+949 ISAALEGSA

-969 TTAGAMV
+969 TTMGAMV

-1006 TLIVV
+1006 TLVVV

-1017 VDAASARIGRFWLR
+1017 VDAASARIARFWLR
-1031 VLHGEGGLVASAPR
+1031 LLHGEEGVAA

>member
-1 MNVTDFSV
+1 VNITDFSV

-16 MLVGIVMVVGAIAL
+16 MLVGIVMVVGFIAL

-45 LSVMVRYPGA
+45 LSVMVRYDGA

-67 YEGVLAGVSGVEK
+67 YEGALAGVSGVK
-80 IRSVSQEDVCFLLL
+80 KVKSVSQEDVCFLML

-114 MIAPYMPPDVEDPMV
+114 MISPYMPPDVEEPIV

-141 YTITGMDDTIG
+141 YTVSGMEDTIA

-168 EGVAQAPFFGGGEEE
+168 EGVAQAPFFGGGQEEI
-183 VQVNLDRA
+183 QVNLDRA
-191 ALQNSGLSLDQVA
+191 ALHDSGVGLDQVA
-204 MSLGCQNLN
+204 MALGYQNLN

-219 ITDRTE
+219 VKDRQE

-234 STIDEIGQVVVG
+234 EDLDEIRAVVVG
-246 ASQKSGAPI
+246 ASQKTGNPI
-255 LLNSVA
+255 LLGTVA
-261 EVRRGLKDKRNF
+261 EVKRGLKDKRNF
-273 VRSGGQE
+273 VRSDGQE

-292 NPYRVMKAYQKKLT
+292 NPYRVMQEYRGKLD
-306 ELEPILP
+306 ELGPMLP

-324 GRIIEKMAAAVVANG
+324 GRIIEKMAGTVVSNG
-339 VVGAVLAVLIMF
+339 VVGAVLAVIIMF
-351 LFLRNIRP
+351 LFLRNVRP

-380 IGESL
+380 IGETL

-419 PRKEAAKIGAR
+419 DRKEAARVGAR

-461 SGLAITV
+461 FGLAITV

-481 IVPMLSSVFFSSK
+481 IVPMLSSVFFSSRT
-494 VQGAVLHDGKRFAR
+494 QGAVLHDGKRFGR
-508 FRGWY
+508 FRAWY
-513 ARRLTWCL
+513 ARRLSWCL
-521 GHRWKTVAG
+521 RHRWKTLFA
-530 LGTIVVVSA
+530 LGVLVLVS
-539 GMSYFVGA
+539 GGSSYFVGA

-568 PLEETSA
+568 PLEETAA
-575 ASKRVEEVIAQFS
+575 ASKRVEELIGQFP
-588 DVVTVGASLGVDE
+588 DVLTVGASLGVDE

-614 GVHEAMIFARL
+614 GVHEAMVFARL
-625 KDRNQRAIKENDTL
+625 KDRDQRVIKENDTL
-639 KAMVRENLPVIE
+639 KALIREQLPEVE
-651 GMEFKFQD
+651 GMEFKFMD

-675 SGDSFEELETWS
+675 SGDDFEELKTWS
-687 ERIATA
+687 DRIAMA
-693 IAGVEGLVGV
+693 IAEIDGLTSV
-703 DSSMREAKPEAHVV
+703 DTSMREAKPEAHII
-717 IDRAKASSYGL
+717 IDRAKAGSYGL

-739 ATLGTVATRFRSGG
+739 ATLGSVATRFRSGG
-753 EELDVRVRYAESARN
+753 EELDVRVRYADSFRD
-768 SQDALRQIQIP
+768 SQDALRQILVP
-779 LPMGGSVP
+779 LPMGGAVP
-787 LAQLAHIEAG
+787 LAQLATIDDG
-797 TGPVQVVR
+797 FGPVQIVR

-827 TAVGKVIEP
+827 AAVGEALEP

-889 AIMFTMPLAFVGVI
+889 SIMFTMPLAFVGVI
-903 WIFLLTGTTLSV
+903 WAFLLTGTTLSV

-930 NGIVLVDYVN
+930 NGIVLIDYVN
-940 QLRRQGMGI
+940 QLRRQGYEIM
-949 IEAAIAGSA
+949 EAALEGSA

-998 GLGAATVF
+998 GLAAATVF
-1006 TLIVV
+1006 TLVVV

-1017 VDAASARIGRFWLR
+1017 VDAASARLARFWMRL
-1031 VLHGEGGLVASAPR
+1031 LHGEESRLAGA

>member
-1 MNVTDFSV
+1 VNITDFSV

-16 MLVGIVMVVGAIAL
+16 MLVGIVMVVGFIAL

-45 LSVMVRYPGA
+45 LSVMVRYDGA

-67 YEGVLAGVSGVEK
+67 YEGALAGVSGVK
-80 IRSVSQEDVCFLLL
+80 KVKSVSQEDVCFLML

-114 MIAPYMPPDVEDPMV
+114 MISPYMPPDVEEPIV

-141 YTITGMDDTIG
+141 YTVSGMEDTIA

-183 VQVNLDRA
+183 IQVNLDRA
-191 ALQNSGLSLDQVA
+191 ALYDSGVGLDQVA
-204 MSLGCQNLN
+204 MALGYQNLN

-219 ITDRTE
+219 VRDRQE

-234 STIDEIGQVVVG
+234 EDLDEIRGVVVG
-246 ASQKSGAPI
+246 ASQKTGNPI
-255 LLNSVA
+255 LLGSVA
-261 EVRRGLKDKRNF
+261 EVKRGLKDKRNF
-273 VRSGGQE
+273 VRSDGQE

-292 NPYRVMKAYQKKLT
+292 NPYQVMQEYRGKLE
-306 ELEPILP
+306 ELGPMLP

-324 GRIIEKMAAAVVANG
+324 GRIIEKMAGTVVSNG
-339 VVGAVLAVLIMF
+339 VVGAILAVIIMF

-380 IGESL
+380 IGETL

-419 PRKEAAKIGAR
+419 DRKEAARVGAR

-461 SGLAITV
+461 FGLAITV

-481 IVPMLSSVFFSSK
+481 IVPMLSSVFFSSGT
-494 VQGAVLHDGKRFAR
+494 QGAVLHDGKSFTRFKA
-508 FRGWY
+508 WY
-513 ARRLTWCL
+513 ARRLSWCL
-521 GHRWKTVAG
+521 RHRWKTLAALG
-530 LGTIVVVSA
+530 LLVVISGA
-539 GMSYFVGA
+539 SSWFVGT

-568 PLEETSA
+568 PLQETSA
-575 ASKRVEEVIAQFS
+575 ASKRVEELIGQFP
-588 DVVTVGASLGVDE
+588 DVLTVGASLGVDE
-601 NDAGAGMSETNPA
+601 NDPGAGMSETNPA
-614 GVHEAMIFARL
+614 GVHEAMVFARL
-625 KDRNQRAIKENDTL
+625 KDRDDRVIKENDTL
-639 KAMVRENLPVIE
+639 KALIREQLPEVE
-651 GMEFKFQD
+651 GMEFKFMD

-675 SGDSFEELETWS
+675 SGDDFDELKTWS
-687 ERIATA
+687 QRIADA
-693 IAGVEGLVGV
+693 ITEIEGLTGV
-703 DSSMREAKPEAHVV
+703 DTSISEAKPEAHIV
-717 IDRAKASSYGL
+717 IDRAKAGSYGL
-728 TVGQVANTVKT
+728 TVGQVANTIKT
-739 ATLGTVATRFRSGG
+739 ATLGSVATRFRSGG
-753 EELDVRVRYAESARN
+753 EELDVRVRYADSFRG
-768 SQDALRQIQIP
+768 SQDALRQILVP
-779 LPMGGSVP
+779 LPMGGAVP
-787 LAQLAHIEAG
+787 LAQLATIDDG
-797 TGPVQVVR
+797 FGPVQIVR

-821 DLRTAM
+821 DLGTAM
-827 TAVGKVIEP
+827 GAVGQALEP

-866 LVLAILMVYMV
+866 LVLAIMMVYMV

-889 AIMFTMPLAFVGVI
+889 SIMFTMPLAFVGVI
-903 WIFLLTGTTLSV
+903 WAFLLTGTTLSV

-930 NGIVLVDYVN
+930 NGIVLIDYVN
-940 QLRRQGMGI
+940 QLRRQGYDIM
-949 IEAAIAGSA
+949 EAALEGST

-998 GLGAATVF
+998 GLVAATVF
-1006 TLIVV
+1006 TLVVV

-1017 VDAASARIGRFWLR
+1017 VDAASARMARFWMRL
-1031 VLHGEGGLVASAPR
+1031 LHREESRMAEI

>member
-1 MNVTDFSV
+1 VNITDFSV

-16 MLVGIVMVVGAIAL
+16 MLVGIVMVVGFIAL

-45 LSVMVRYPGA
+45 LSVMVRYDGA

-67 YEGVLAGVSGVEK
+67 YEGALAGVSGVK
-80 IRSVSQEDVCFLLL
+80 KVKSVSQEDVCFLML

-114 MIAPYMPPDVEDPMV
+114 MISPYMPPDVEEPIV

-141 YTITGMDDTIG
+141 YTVSGMEDTIA

-183 VQVNLDRA
+183 IQVNLDRA
-191 ALQNSGLSLDQVA
+191 ALYDSGVGLDQVA
-204 MSLGCQNLN
+204 MALGYQNLN

-219 ITDRTE
+219 VRDRQE

-234 STIDEIGQVVVG
+234 EDLDEIRGVVVG
-246 ASQKSGAPI
+246 ASQKTGNPI
-255 LLNSVA
+255 LLGSVA
-261 EVRRGLKDKRNF
+261 EVKRGLKDKRNF
-273 VRSGGQE
+273 VRSDGQE

-292 NPYRVMKAYQKKLT
+292 NPYQVMQEYRGKLE
-306 ELEPILP
+306 ELGPMLP

-324 GRIIEKMAAAVVANG
+324 GRIIEKMAGTVVSNG
-339 VVGAVLAVLIMF
+339 VVGAILAVIIMF

-380 IGESL
+380 IGETL

-419 PRKEAAKIGAR
+419 DRKEAARVGAR

-461 SGLAITV
+461 FGLAITV

-481 IVPMLSSVFFSSK
+481 IVPMLSSVFFSSGT
-494 VQGAVLHDGKRFAR
+494 QGAVLHDGKSFTRFKA
-508 FRGWY
+508 WY
-513 ARRLTWCL
+513 ARRLSWCL
-521 GHRWKTVAG
+521 RHRWKTLAALG
-530 LGTIVVVSA
+530 LLVVISGA
-539 GMSYFVGA
+539 SSYFVGT

-568 PLEETSA
+568 PLQETSA
-575 ASKRVEEVIAQFS
+575 ASKRVEELIGQFP
-588 DVVTVGASLGVDE
+588 DVLTVGASLGVDE
-601 NDAGAGMSETNPA
+601 NDPGAGMSETNPA
-614 GVHEAMIFARL
+614 GVHEAMVFARL
-625 KDRNQRAIKENDTL
+625 KDRDDRVIKENDTL
-639 KAMVRENLPVIE
+639 KALIREQLPEVE
-651 GMEFKFQD
+651 GMEFKFMD

-675 SGDSFEELETWS
+675 SGDDFDELKTWS
-687 ERIATA
+687 QRIADA
-693 IAGVEGLVGV
+693 ITEIEGLTGV
-703 DSSMREAKPEAHVV
+703 DTSISEAKPEAHIV
-717 IDRAKASSYGL
+717 IDRAKAGSYGL
-728 TVGQVANTVKT
+728 TVGQVANTIKT
-739 ATLGTVATRFRSGG
+739 ATLGSVATRFRSGG
-753 EELDVRVRYAESARN
+753 EELDVRVRYADSFRG
-768 SQDALRQIQIP
+768 SQDALRQILVP
-779 LPMGGSVP
+779 LPMGGAVP
-787 LAQLAHIEAG
+787 LAQLATIDDG
-797 TGPVQVVR
+797 FGPVQIVR

-821 DLRTAM
+821 DLGTAM
-827 TAVGKVIEP
+827 GAVGQALEP

-866 LVLAILMVYMV
+866 LVLAIMMVYMV

-889 AIMFTMPLAFVGVI
+889 SIMFTMPLAFVGVI
-903 WIFLLTGTTLSV
+903 WAFLLTGTTLSV

-930 NGIVLVDYVN
+930 NGIVLIDYVN
-940 QLRRQGMGI
+940 QLRRQGYDIM
-949 IEAAIAGSA
+949 EAALEGST

-998 GLGAATVF
+998 GLVAATVF
-1006 TLIVV
+1006 TLVVV

-1017 VDAASARIGRFWLR
+1017 VDAASARMARFWMRL
-1031 VLHGEGGLVASAPR
+1031 LHREESRMAEI

>member
-1 MNVTDFSV
+1 MNITDFSV

-16 MLVGIVMVVGAIAL
+16 MLVGIVMVVGFIAL

-45 LSVMVRYPGA
+45 LSVMVRYDGA

-67 YEGVLAGVSGVEK
+67 YEGALAGVSGVK
-80 IRSVSQEDVCFLLL
+80 KVKSVSQEDVCFLML

-114 MIAPYMPPDVEDPMV
+114 MISPYMPPDVEEPIV

-141 YTITGMDDTIG
+141 YTVSGMEDTIA

-183 VQVNLDRA
+183 IQVNLDRA
-191 ALQNSGLSLDQVA
+191 ALYDSGVGLDQVA
-204 MSLGCQNLN
+204 MALGYQNLN

-219 ITDRTE
+219 VRDRQE

-234 STIDEIGQVVVG
+234 EDLDEIRGVVVG
-246 ASQKSGAPI
+246 ASQKTGNPI
-255 LLNSVA
+255 LLGSVA
-261 EVRRGLKDKRNF
+261 EVKRGLKDKRNF
-273 VRSGGQE
+273 VRSDGQE

-292 NPYRVMKAYQKKLT
+292 NPYQVMQEYRGKLE
-306 ELEPILP
+306 ELGPMLP

-324 GRIIEKMAAAVVANG
+324 GRIIEKMAGAVVSNG
-339 VVGAVLAVLIMF
+339 VIGAFLAVVIMF

-380 IGESL
+380 IGETL

-419 PRKEAAKIGAR
+419 DRKEAARVGAR

-461 SGLAITV
+461 FGLAITV

-481 IVPMLSSVFFSSK
+481 IVPMLSSVFFSSGT
-494 VQGAVLHDGKRFAR
+494 QGAVLHDGKSFTRFKA
-508 FRGWY
+508 WY
-513 ARRLTWCL
+513 ARRLSWCL
-521 GHRWKTVAG
+521 RHRWKTLAALG
-530 LGTIVVVSA
+530 LLVVISGA
-539 GMSYFVGA
+539 SSWFVGT

-568 PLEETSA
+568 PLQETSA
-575 ASKRVEEVIAQFS
+575 ASKRVEELIGQFP
-588 DVVTVGASLGVDE
+588 DVLTVGASLGVDE
-601 NDAGAGMSETNPA
+601 NDPGAGMSETNPA
-614 GVHEAMIFARL
+614 GVHEAMVFARL
-625 KDRNQRAIKENDTL
+625 KDRDDRVIKENDTL
-639 KAMVRENLPVIE
+639 KALIREQLPEVE
-651 GMEFKFQD
+651 GMEFKFMD

-675 SGDSFEELETWS
+675 SGDDFDELKTWS
-687 ERIATA
+687 QRIADA
-693 IAGVEGLVGV
+693 ITEIEGLTGV
-703 DSSMREAKPEAHVV
+703 DTSISEAKPEAHIV
-717 IDRAKASSYGL
+717 IDRAKAGSYGL
-728 TVGQVANTVKT
+728 TVGQVANTIKT
-739 ATLGTVATRFRSGG
+739 ATLGSVATRFRSGG
-753 EELDVRVRYAESARN
+753 EELDVRVRYADSFRG
-768 SQDALRQIQIP
+768 SQDALRQILVP
-779 LPMGGSVP
+779 LPMGGAVP
-787 LAQLAHIEAG
+787 LAQLATIDDG
-797 TGPVQVVR
+797 FGPVQIVR

-821 DLRTAM
+821 DLGTAM
-827 TAVGKVIEP
+827 GAVGQALEP

-866 LVLAILMVYMV
+866 LVLAIMMVYMV

-889 AIMFTMPLAFVGVI
+889 SIMFTMPLAFVGVI
-903 WIFLLTGTTLSV
+903 WAFLLTGTTLSV

-930 NGIVLVDYVN
+930 NGIVLIDYVN
-940 QLRRQGMGI
+940 QLRRQGYEIM
-949 IEAAIAGSA
+949 EAALEGSA

-998 GLGAATVF
+998 GLAAATVF
-1006 TLIVV
+1006 TLVVV

-1017 VDAASARIGRFWLR
+1017 VDAASARLARFWMRL
-1031 VLHGEGGLVASAPR
+1031 LHGEESRLAGA

>member
-45 LSVMVRYPGA
+45 LSVMVRYDGA
-55 PSEEIETIVAKN
+55 PSEEIESIVAKN
-67 YEGVLAGVSGVEK
+67 YEGALAAVSGVEK
-80 IRSVSQEDVCFLLL
+80 VKSVSQEDVCFLLL

-114 MIAPYMPPDVEDPMV
+114 MIAPYMPPDVEDPLV

-141 YTITGMDDTIG
+141 YTISGMEDTIA

-168 EGVAQAPFFGGGEEE
+168 EGVAQAPFLGGGEEE
-183 VQVNLDRA
+183 IQVNLDRA
-191 ALQNSGLSLDQVA
+191 ALHESGVNLDQVA
-204 MSLGCQNLN
+204 MALAYQNLN

-219 ITDRTE
+219 IRDRKE
-225 VLLRTIGQF
+225 VLLRTVGQF
-234 STIDEIGQVVVG
+234 ENLDEIRGVVVG
-246 ASQKSGAPI
+246 ASQKSG
-255 LLNSVA
+255 NSIQLGSIA
-261 EVRRGLKDKRNF
+261 EVKRELKDKRSF
-273 VRSGGQE
+273 VRSNGQE

-292 NPYRVMKAYQKKLT
+292 NPYRVMKAYQGKLE
-306 ELEPILP
+306 ELGPMLP

-324 GRIIEKMAAAVVANG
+324 GRIIEKMAGAVVTNG
-339 VVGAVLAVLIMF
+339 IVGAFLAVIIMF

-380 IGESL
+380 IGETL

-410 IFRHIEEGK
+410 IFRHIEQGED
-419 PRKEAAKIGAR
+419 RKTAAKLGAR

-461 SGLAITV
+461 FGLAITV
-468 AAALLSSLFVAIT
+468 AAALLASLFVAIT

-494 VQGAVLHDGKRFAR
+494 VQGTVLHDGQRFAR

-521 GHRWKTVAG
+521 NHRWKTLAG
-530 LGTIVVVSA
+530 LGFIVAVSG

-547 EFMPSSNDPVLMGKI
+547 EFMPSSNDPVLMGKL

-568 PLEETSA
+568 ALNETSA
-575 ASKRVEEVIAQFS
+575 ASTRIEEVFAQFP

-625 KDRNQRAIKENDTL
+625 KDRDERQIKENDTL
-639 KAMVRENLPVIE
+639 KAMIRENMPDIE
-651 GMEFKFQD
+651 GMQFKFQD

-669 PIDIKL
+669 PIDIQL
-675 SGDSFEELETWS
+675 SGDDFDELETWS
-687 ERIATA
+687 NRIATA
-693 IAGVEGLVGV
+693 ITDVEGLVGV
-703 DSSMREAKPEAHVV
+703 DTSMREAKPEAHII
-717 IDRAKASSYGL
+717 IDRAKAGGYGL

-739 ATLGTVATRFRSGG
+739 ATLGTVATRFRSEG
-753 EELDVRVRYAESARN
+753 EEFDVRVRYHDSYRN
-768 SQDALRQIQIP
+768 SQDALRQIQVP
-779 LPMGGSVP
+779 LPMGGAVP
-787 LAQLAHIEAG
+787 LAQLAHIEDG
-797 TGPVQVVR
+797 FGPVQIVR
-805 EDQARTVSI
+805 EDQARTVNI
-814 YADVEGT
+814 YADVEDT

-827 TAVGKVIEP
+827 GAVAEVLGP

-847 DFGGQYEDMMSA
+847 EFGGQYEDMMSA

-866 LVLAILMVYMV
+866 LVLAIMMVYMV

-940 QLRRQGMGI
+940 QLRRQGMDI
-949 IEAAIAGSA
+949 ISAAIEGSA

-976 PMAIS
+976 PMAVS

-998 GLGAATVF
+998 GLGAATMF

-1017 VDAASARIGRFWLR
+1017 VDAASARMARFWMGL
-1031 VLHGEGGLVASAPR
+1031 LHREERTVAEV